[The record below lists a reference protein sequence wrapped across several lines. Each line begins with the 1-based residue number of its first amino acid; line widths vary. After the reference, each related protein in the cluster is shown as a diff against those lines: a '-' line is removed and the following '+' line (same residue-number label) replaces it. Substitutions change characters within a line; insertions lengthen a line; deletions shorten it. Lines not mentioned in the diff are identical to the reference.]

1 MNMEHRET
9 PIEIETPRWEPCS
22 ILLWGTLGTR
32 GPAERRYIVRCYLA
46 VVLAAGWLLVAR
58 FAHFRPKPVILSV
71 TTLVGG
77 IVITFIALEFRHYLS
92 EIDEL
97 ARRMQLEAMAWTYL
111 TGFVVAAWL
120 GVAGALSQTIAHW
133 AFKPEVLLMIP
144 YLFFLLEPVRG
155 GWLYYLSRRY

>member
-1 MNMEHRET
+1 MNLEHREM
-9 PIEIETPRWEPCS
+9 PAESETSRWEPCS

-46 VVLAAGWLLVAR
+46 MVFAAGWLIVAK
-58 FAHFRPKPVILSV
+58 FAHFRPKSVILSV
-71 TTLVGG
+71 TALVGG

-97 ARRMQLEAMAWTYL
+97 ARRLQLEAMAWTYL

-120 GVAGALSQTIAHW
+120 GVLGAFSQTIAHW
-133 AFKPEVLLMIP
+133 VFKPAVLLMIP

>member
-1 MNMEHRET
+1 MSLEHREI
-9 PIEIETPRWEPCS
+9 PIEMETPRWEPCS

-32 GPAERRYIVRCYLA
+32 GPAERRYIVSCYLA
-46 VVLAAGWLLVAR
+46 VVLAAGWLVVAK

-92 EIDEL
+92 EIGEL

-111 TGFVVAAWL
+111 TGFIGAAWL

-133 AFKPEVLLMIP
+133 AFKPELLLMIP
-144 YLFFLLEPVRG
+144 YLFCLLEPVRA

>member
-1 MNMEHRET
+1 MNLEHREM
-9 PIEIETPRWEPCS
+9 PAESETSRWEPCS

-46 VVLAAGWLLVAR
+46 MVFAAGWLIVAK
-58 FAHFRPKPVILSV
+58 FAHFRPKSVILSV
-71 TTLVGG
+71 TALVGG

-97 ARRMQLEAMAWTYL
+97 ARRLQLEAMAWTYL

-120 GVAGALSQTIAHW
+120 GVLGAFSQTIAHW
-133 AFKPEVLLMIP
+133 VFKPEVLLTIP

>member
-1 MNMEHRET
+1 M
-9 PIEIETPRWEPCS
+9 
-22 ILLWGTLGTR
+22 
-32 GPAERRYIVRCYLA
+32 
-46 VVLAAGWLLVAR
+46 VVAAAWLIAAK
-58 FAHFRPKPVILSV
+58 FAHFRPKPVFLSV

-77 IVITFIALEFRHYLS
+77 IAITFIALEFRHYLS

-111 TGFVVAAWL
+111 TGLVVAAWL
-120 GVAGALSQTIAHW
+120 GVAGAFSQTIAHW

-144 YLFFLLEPVRG
+144 YLYFLLEPVRA

>member
-1 MNMEHRET
+1 MNLEHREIAVESGT
-9 PIEIETPRWEPCS
+9 SRWEPSS

-32 GPAERRYIVRCYLA
+32 GPAERRYIARCYLA
-46 VVLAAGWLLVAR
+46 VVFAAGWLIVAK
-58 FAHFRPKPVILSV
+58 FAHFRPKPLILSM

-77 IVITFIALEFRHYLS
+77 VVITFIALEFRHYLS

-120 GVAGALSQTIAHW
+120 GVAATFSQTIAHW
-133 AFKPEVLLMIP
+133 AFKPNVLLMVP
-144 YLFFLLEPVRG
+144 YLFFVLEPVRSG
-155 GWLYYLSRRY
+155 ILYHLSRRY

>member
-1 MNMEHRET
+1 MNLEHRET

-46 VVLAAGWLLVAR
+46 TVLAAAWLVVAK

-120 GVAGALSQTIAHW
+120 GVAGALSQTLFHW

>member
-1 MNMEHRET
+1 M
-9 PIEIETPRWEPCS
+9 
-22 ILLWGTLGTR
+22 LLGCGI
-32 GPAERRYIVRCYLA
+32 GG
-46 VVLAAGWLLVAR
+46 GWLMVAK
-58 FAHFRPKPVILSV
+58 FAHFRPKPVILSL

-77 IVITFIALEFRHYLS
+77 IVIPSIALEFRNYLS

-120 GVAGALSQTIAHW
+120 GVAGAFSQTVAHW

-144 YLFFLLEPVRG
+144 CLFFLLEWVRA
-155 GWLYYLSRRY
+155 GWLYHLWRRY

>member
-1 MNMEHRET
+1 MNLEHREM
-9 PIEIETPRWEPCS
+9 PAESETSRWEPCS

-46 VVLAAGWLLVAR
+46 MVFAAGWLIVAK
-58 FAHFRPKPVILSV
+58 FAHFRPKSVILSV
-71 TTLVGG
+71 TALVGG

-120 GVAGALSQTIAHW
+120 GVLGAVSQTIAHW
-133 AFKPEVLLMIP
+133 VFKPAVLLMIP

-155 GWLYYLSRRY
+155 GWLYY